1 MSMAERIITVAL
13 NPAIDRNMYF
23 DRFKTGTLN
32 RTVRK
37 TLLSVGSKAMNVA
50 CVVRAFGGN
59 SACLFFSGGSGGEFL
74 EWKMREAGVTSV
86 KVSTSCG
93 VRENI
98 KIFDSEGVQTEA
110 NDSGGPYT
118 EQEFREIE
126 THLRLLADPRTVF
139 VFSGSLP
146 AGCSSDYYSIL
157 IEIVK
162 SAGAYAV
169 LDCDGEA
176 LKCGLRAEPDL
187 IKPNIRELEE
197 LLSVRLESIE
207 DAQRAVREAAEAFRT
222 DVIGTLGER
231 GSVFSSKNGEAYTVR
246 CLEQVNPAGL
256 AGAGDTYL
264 GVYCTERYLKDSTPE
279 VSLKYAASAAA
290 AKIQVPGTGIP
301 DASELRRY
309 YDRIEVRH
317 V

>member
-1 MSMAERIITVAL
+1 MAERIITVVL

-23 DRFKTGTLN
+23 GHFSTGTLN

-50 CVVRAFGGN
+50 CVVRAYGGN
-59 SACLFFSGGSGGEFL
+59 SACLFFSGGTGGEFL
-74 EWKMREAGVTSV
+74 EKKLEEAGVSSI
-86 KVSTSCG
+86 KVPTSCG

-98 KIFDSEGVQTEA
+98 KIFDADGVQTEA
-110 NDSGGPYT
+110 NDSGGPYS
-118 EQEFREIE
+118 ESEFREIE
-126 THLRLLADPRTVF
+126 DHLRSLADKKTVF

-146 AGCSSDYYSIL
+146 AGCPRDYYGSL

-162 SAGAYAV
+162 EAGSYAV
-169 LDCDGEA
+169 LDCDGEP
-176 LKCGLRAEPDL
+176 LKNGLRACPVL
-187 IKPNIRELEE
+187 IKPNLRELEE

-207 DAQRAVREAAEAFRT
+207 DAKNAVRTAAEKYHT
-222 DVIGTLGER
+222 DVVGTLGEH
-231 GSVFSSKNGEAYTVR
+231 GSVFSSKDGEVYMVR
-246 CLEQVNPAGL
+246 CQEQIKPAGL

-264 GVYCTERYLKDSTPE
+264 GVYCTERYIRGSTAE

-301 DASELRRY
+301 DGPEMRRY
-309 YDRIEVRH
+309 YDRIEVRR